1 MKRHDNDN
9 NNGDDDD
16 DESCPVAT
24 LDMCY
29 YCFDT
34 LLNELLPL
42 PNIPSSPQQLH
53 HHQQFKQSNDHGG
66 KKVERPPKKMDLSNS
81 STTDDDIRNLEF
93 SSNNV
98 DDYYSYLDKMKATL
112 KYHTSSYI
120 PPSETCPLFITW
132 SKRSCHPN
140 NNNGTDDD
148 DEDETMYNLRGCIG
162 TLTPK
167 SLSTALSEFAITSAF
182 HDTRFDPV
190 VLQEVSQLKV
200 CVSLLVKY
208 EECSHCLDWIVGV
221 HGIHIQFETPR
232 CDNGS
237 GRGGG
242 GKKQQRKNYYSA
254 TFLPEVAYEQNWNQ
268 LDTII
273 ALVRKS
279 GYQPSSGGNSSSSI
293 RNDEFMASIRCTR
306 YQSSKCK
313 LSYLDYITSRDFDCQ
328 LLLRLLR
335 QSQENSS
342 SSSRSGMKNDINV
355 EMRIDNETMGQRVVR
370 PCVNL

>member
-1 MKRHDNDN
+1 MMKRHDNDN
-9 NNGDDDD
+9 VNDDD
-16 DESCPVAT
+16 DESGPMAT

-34 LLNELLPL
+34 LLNELLT
-42 PNIPSSPQQLH
+42 NTPSPPQPQRNREDS
-53 HHQQFKQSNDHGG
+53 SN
-66 KKVERPPKKMDLSNS
+66 N
-81 STTDDDIRNLEF
+81 
-93 SSNNV
+93 SNNV
-98 DDYYSYLDKMKATL
+98 DDYYSYFNKMKATL

-120 PPSETCPLFITW
+120 PPKVECPLFITW
-132 SKRSCHPN
+132 LKRSCHPN
-140 NNNGTDDD
+140 TNNNNDSEEYDK

-162 TLTPK
+162 TLIPK
-167 SLSTALSEFAITSAF
+167 SLSTALYEFAITSAF
-182 HDTRFDPV
+182 HDTRFDPI

-208 EECSHCLDWIVGV
+208 EECAHCLDWTVGV

-232 CDNGS
+232 CNDNS

-242 GKKQQRKNYYSA
+242 TKKQQMKNYYSA

-279 GYQPSSGGNSSSSI
+279 GYQPSSGSGGSSSSSI
-293 RNDEFMASIRCTR
+293 TNDEFMASIRCTR
-306 YQSSKCK
+306 YQSSKCQ
-313 LSYLDYITSRDFDCQ
+313 LSYLDYATARDFDCQ

-335 QSQENSS
+335 QVGQDSRSN
-342 SSSRSGMKNDINV
+342 SSRSGVKNDINMV
-355 EMRIDNETMGQRVVR
+355 GIDNETMGQQRVVR